1 MHIRIHRLL
10 LQLSCLAL
18 YESLQCLRSL
28 IEDNTDIDEDTRQ
41 RLVYRLNH
49 NSQLIDD
56 WKKHLLRTIHQD
68 FARTHVLALL
78 DHKSVFLV
86 ADWAMKWLPTR
97 YRESQRDFFG
107 KRGLSWHITYAI
119 RLSLKSSSNSSSGS
133 IQLLEHRTFCH
144 VFDNAKQDGPTVA
157 SILSNVIDLCIA
169 CDDIYAWNYV
179 IRLHALWK
187 KSVFHGTCSSGR
199 GNR

>member
-1 MHIRIHRLL
+1 
-10 LQLSCLAL
+10 LAL

-28 IEDNTDIDEDTRQ
+28 IEDNTDIDGDTRR

-56 WKKHLLRTIHQD
+56 WKKHLLRTVHQD
-68 FARTHVLALL
+68 FARKQVLELL
-78 DHKSVFLV
+78 DNKSVFLV

-107 KRGLSWHITYAI
+107 KRGLPWHVTYAI
-119 RLSLKSSSNSSSGS
+119 RLSPKSSSNSSSSGTP
-133 IQLLEHRTFCH
+133 LLEHQTFCH

-157 SILSNVIDLCIA
+157 SILSNVIDLCFA
-169 CDDIYAWNYV
+169 YDDTNAWNYV
-179 IRLHALWK
+179 IRLHAL
-187 KSVFHGTCSSGR
+187 
-199 GNR
+199 